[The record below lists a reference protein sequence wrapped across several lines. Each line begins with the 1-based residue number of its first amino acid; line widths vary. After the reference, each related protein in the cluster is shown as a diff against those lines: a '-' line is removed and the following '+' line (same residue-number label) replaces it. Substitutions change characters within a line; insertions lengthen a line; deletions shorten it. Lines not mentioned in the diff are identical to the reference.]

1 MNKKLFIIILII
13 ILILILLLIQILSI
27 LQDKYNTKII
37 KDKFT
42 DGRSMSP
49 QEIIENDGKMTF
61 NYINDPNYSN
71 RIISQYYLDDDI
83 RIAGMKVNSH
93 PYKVPVPNCPSS
105 ADLLPYI
112 YSATPSKHCRRN
124 IGADGKSWW
133 RKYDT
138 EAQDIYNIHGVYR

>member
-1 MNKKLFIIILII
+1 MNKKLFIIILLI
-13 ILILILLLIQILSI
+13 ILILLLIQILSI

-42 DGRSMSP
+42 DGKSMSP

-83 RIAGMKVNSH
+83 RINGMKVNSH
-93 PYKVPVPNCPSS
+93 PYTVPIPNCATSV
-105 ADLLPYI
+105 DLRPFI
-112 YSATPSKHCRRN
+112 YSVTPSKHCRRN
-124 IGADGKSWW
+124 IGANDKSWW
-133 RKYDT
+133 RKFDT
-138 EAQDIYNIHGVYR
+138 EAQELYNIHGVYR